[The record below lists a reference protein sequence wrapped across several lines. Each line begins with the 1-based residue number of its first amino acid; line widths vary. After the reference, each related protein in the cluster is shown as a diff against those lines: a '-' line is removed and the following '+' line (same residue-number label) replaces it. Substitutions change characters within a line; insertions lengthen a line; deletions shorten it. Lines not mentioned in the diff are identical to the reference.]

1 MNIVE
6 IEKNQAQMVDR
17 KSLINDSNRLRDT
30 SEYAGEL
37 AEDMKYEEQ
46 RRKSS
51 PALHPI

>member
-6 IEKNQAQMVDR
+6 IEKNQAQMVDG

-30 SEYAGEL
+30 SEYVGEL
-37 AEDMKYEEQ
+37 AEDMQYEEQ
-46 RRKSS
+46 RRKPS

>member
-6 IEKNQAQMVDR
+6 IEKNQAQMVDG
-17 KSLINDSNRLRDT
+17 KSLILNRLRDT
-30 SEYAGEL
+30 SEYVGEL

-46 RRKSS
+46 RRKPS